1 MLTVSSRK
9 SLACVEVVIEFER
22 DDLIGRHT
30 GLQQIV
36 PEKDTEQVGFAAA
49 PDTGDDFDLTVTAV
63 GNQAVEASCSFNAH
77 LAIRQ
82 KGPVREEAFNRAAKV
97 YLKFLHLCA
106 VFRDNKKCVSS

>member
-36 PEKDTEQVGFAAA
+36 PEKETKQV
-49 PDTGDDFDLTVTAV
+49 DLP
-63 GNQAVEASCSFNAH
+63 QRR
-77 LAIRQ
+77 I
-82 KGPVREEAFNRAAKV
+82 PVMI
-97 YLKFLHLCA
+97 LI
-106 VFRDNKKCVSS
+106 

>member
-1 MLTVSSRK
+1 MLTLSSRK

-63 GNQAVEASCSFNAH
+63 GNGTGS
-77 LAIRQ
+77 
-82 KGPVREEAFNRAAKV
+82 
-97 YLKFLHLCA
+97 
-106 VFRDNKKCVSS
+106 

>member
-22 DDLIGRHT
+22 DDLIVRHT

-63 GNQAVEASCSFNAH
+63 GNQAVEA
-77 LAIRQ
+77 
-82 KGPVREEAFNRAAKV
+82 VRSMRIWLSDK
-97 YLKFLHLCA
+97 
-106 VFRDNKKCVSS
+106 RDRFVRRLLTEQRRSI

>member
-9 SLACVEVVIEFER
+9 SLACIEVVIEFER
-22 DDLIGRHT
+22 DDLTGRHT

-63 GNQAVEASCSFNAH
+63 GNQAVEASCSFNW
-77 LAIRQ
+77 LSDKRDRF
-82 KGPVREEAFNRAAKV
+82 VRR
-97 YLKFLHLCA
+97 FLTEQ
-106 VFRDNKKCVSS
+106 RRSI

>member
-1 MLTVSSRK
+1 MLTLSSRK

-30 GLQQIV
+30 DLQQIV

-63 GNQAVEASCSFNAH
+63 GNQA
-77 LAIRQ
+77 LRLR
-82 KGPVREEAFNRAAKV
+82 VRSMSIWLSDKRDRFVRR
-97 YLKFLHLCA
+97 FLTEQ
-106 VFRDNKKCVSS
+106 RRSI

>member
-1 MLTVSSRK
+1 MLTLSSRK

-49 PDTGDDFDLTVTAV
+49 RIPVMILILPLPRLEIRRLRLRVPSMRIWLSDKRDRFVRRFLTE
-63 GNQAVEASCSFNAH
+63 QRRS
-77 LAIRQ
+77 I
-82 KGPVREEAFNRAAKV
+82 
-97 YLKFLHLCA
+97 
-106 VFRDNKKCVSS
+106 